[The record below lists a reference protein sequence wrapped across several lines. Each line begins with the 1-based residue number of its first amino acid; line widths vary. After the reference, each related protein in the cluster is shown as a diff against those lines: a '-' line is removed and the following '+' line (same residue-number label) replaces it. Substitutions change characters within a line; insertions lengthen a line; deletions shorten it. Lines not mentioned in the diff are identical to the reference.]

1 MSSDVS
7 DARAIEDPG
16 IVDAHQHFQDLGRH
30 RYPWLSDPSAPQGLE
45 GDLGPIRR
53 DYLPEDY
60 RRDVAGFG
68 VVKTVHVQNGWDP
81 ADPLG
86 ETLWLQGLVA
96 EGRGPDAIVAFA
108 DIADPDAAALLDA
121 HCACPAVRG
130 IRQILN
136 WHEAPALRVAS
147 RPDLMATPSW
157 RRGFAMLER
166 HRLSFDLQVYWPQMD
181 AALALARD
189 FPATTLVLNHFGMP
203 IDRGPEGVAAWSAAL
218 ARLATAPNVVM
229 KLSGFGLGYPRWS
242 LADTLPLLLR
252 ALDTFGPDRTMVGA
266 NLPVDRLFA
275 EPAAIFA
282 AIQAVTA
289 GLSPEERYAV
299 LRGTAERVYRI

>member
-1 MSSDVS
+1 MD
-7 DARAIEDPG
+7 DPG
-16 IVDAHQHFQDLGRH
+16 IVDAHQHLQDLGQH
-30 RYPWLSDPSAPQGLE
+30 LYPWLRDPEAPHGVE

-68 VVKTVHVQNGWDP
+68 IVKTVHVQNGWDP

-108 DIADPDAAALLDA
+108 DLADPGAAALLDA
-121 HCACPAVRG
+121 HSACPAVRG

-136 WHEAPALRVAS
+136 WHETPDLRTAP
-147 RPDLMATPSW
+147 RPDLMATAAW
-157 RRGFAMLER
+157 RRGFAQLGR
-166 HRLSFDLQVYWPQMD
+166 HGLAFDLQIYWPQMD
-181 AALALARD
+181 MALDLARA
-189 FPATTLVLNHFGMP
+189 FPGTTLVLDHFGIA

-218 ARLATAPNVVM
+218 ARLAAAPNVVV
-229 KLSGFGLGYPRWS
+229 KLSGFGLGRPRWS
-242 LADTLPLLLR
+242 LADTLPLLRR
-252 ALDTFGPDRTMVGA
+252 ALDTFGPDRTMVGT

-275 EPAAIFA
+275 EPAAVLGAIRAVA
-282 AIQAVTA
+282 AP
-289 GLSPEERYAV
+289 LSPEDRYAI
-299 LRGTAERVYRI
+299 LRGTAERIYRI